1 MPAKTAQLQIR
12 VTPQQKAALKR
23 LARAAGCD
31 VSTYVLSRLP
41 AAGRS
46 RFAEILR
53 ALRADAEPRYA
64 LAELHDF
71 LAACPPVEFADSV
84 DGGDVSQLSP
94 YVQNYVA
101 AMIEFAA
108 DAKGV
113 IPPAW
118 LLEIAPLDTPHFIT
132 PLKSLRGHLLRA
144 APVPFKRRQIFVDA
158 TVGARV

>member
-1 MPAKTAQLQIR
+1 MTAKTAQLQIR

-31 VSTYVLSRLP
+31 VSAYVLSRLP
-41 AAGRS
+41 AAGRN
-46 RFAEILR
+46 RFVEILR

-71 LAACPPVEFADSV
+71 LAACPPVEFAESV
-84 DGGDVSQLSP
+84 EGGEVSHLSP
-94 YVQNYVA
+94 YLQNYVA

-113 IPPAW
+113 IPPGW
-118 LLEIAPLDTPHFIT
+118 LREIAPLDAPHFVT

-144 APVPFKRRQIFVDA
+144 APVPFKRRQIFIDSS
-158 TVGARV
+158 VGARI

>member
-12 VTPQQKAALKR
+12 VTLQQKAALKR

-53 ALRADAEPRYA
+53 AMRADANARYA
-64 LAELHDF
+64 LAELNDF
-71 LAACPPVEFADSV
+71 LAACAPMEFAEAV
-84 DGGDVSQLSP
+84 EAGELGALSP
-94 YVQNYVA
+94 YLQNYVA
-101 AMIEFAA
+101 AMIELAA
-108 DAKGV
+108 VAKGV
-113 IPPAW
+113 VAPAW
-118 LLEIAPLDTPHFIT
+118 LGDISPLDTPHFVT

-144 APVPFKRRQIFVDA
+144 SPVPFKRRNIFVDA
-158 TVGARV
+158 SIGARV